1 MTPFDNVYRSRRV
14 FLTGHTGF
22 KGSWLAAWLSRL
34 GAEVTGF
41 ALPPATAP
49 NHWDLL
55 RLPVRDCRGDIRD
68 KAELSAAMRESD
80 PEIVFHL
87 AAQPLVRRSY
97 ADPLESWSTNVM
109 GTANLLEACRSLRSL
124 KAIVIVTTDKVYLNT
139 ETSRGYREDDRLG
152 GHDPYSASKAAS
164 ELVVESYRQ
173 SFFSDPESPL
183 ISTVRAGNV
192 IGGGDWSN
200 DRLLPDIM
208 RAVQQGKSLE
218 VRSPQAVRAWQHV
231 LDCSS
236 GYLVLGK
243 KMLLGQRELAQA
255 WNFGPDTGDSSS
267 VSKVLGEFQN
277 LWPGFQWHHTST
289 SHPHETNLLL
299 LDSSKARSLLDWRP
313 VWSLECSLRK
323 TAEWYRSFSERQ
335 QVLTDEQLHAYI
347 AAAAESDCAWISQ

>member
-22 KGSWLAAWLSRL
+22 KGSWLAAWLSQL

-68 KAELSAAMRESD
+68 TAALSAAMRESD

-97 ADPLESWSTNVM
+97 ADPLETWSTNVM
-109 GTANLLEACRSLRSL
+109 GTANVLESCRSLRSL
-124 KAIVIVTTDKVYLNT
+124 KAIVIVTTDKVYFNN

-173 SFFSDPESPL
+173 SFFSDPTSPINRDSSGRKCDWWRRL
-183 ISTVRAGNV
+183 VKRPADSRYHARGSAGKFSGSTFSAGSPGMAARAGLL
-192 IGGGDWSN
+192 I
-200 DRLLPDIM
+200 RLPCS
-208 RAVQQGKSLE
+208 RQEAAS
-218 VRSPQAVRAWQHV
+218 RS
-231 LDCSS
+231 
-236 GYLVLGK
+236 
-243 KMLLGQRELAQA
+243 
-255 WNFGPDTGDSSS
+255 T
-267 VSKVLGEFQN
+267 
-277 LWPGFQWHHTST
+277 
-289 SHPHETNLLL
+289 
-299 LDSSKARSLLDWRP
+299 
-313 VWSLECSLRK
+313 
-323 TAEWYRSFSERQ
+323 
-335 QVLTDEQLHAYI
+335 
-347 AAAAESDCAWISQ
+347 